1 MLLELPSKIMVEF
14 DSLVGG
20 DLFEFEGSFYIK
32 SDDKYG
38 RYGVNLEDGDRKR
51 FGAHYLVTPHR
62 NAKITFLPE
71 VDA

>member
-14 DSLVGG
+14 DSLLGG
-20 DLFEFEGSFYIK
+20 DLFEFEGNFYIK
-32 SDDKYG
+32 SDVQRG
-38 RYGVNLEDGDRKR
+38 GYGVNLKDGDRKR
-51 FGAHYLVTPHR
+51 FGEHYLVTPHR